1 MESDMNMDWPNLVR
15 YRLENKKLDVQSNN
29 QNRVVFMGDSITEGW
44 SQLYPKYF
52 GQKGY
57 INRGIGGQTTPQM
70 LIRFRPDVI
79 DLNPSAVV
87 ILAGTNDIAG
97 NTGPSNIKMITD
109 NIFSMSHLAK
119 VYGIKVVLSSILPV
133 YEYEWAKEIKDVP
146 SIILAIN
153 NKLKEFAIF
162 NNMEYLDYYSLVVDA
177 RGGLMEEYSPDGV
190 HPNIKGY
197 EIMSDL
203 AEEVLFRILDS

>member
-1 MESDMNMDWPNLVR
+1 MESDMNMDWPNLAR

-52 GQKGY
+52 GQRGY
-57 INRGIGGQTTPQM
+57 INRGISGQTTPQM
-70 LIRFRPDVI
+70 LIRFKPDVI
-79 DLNPSAVV
+79 DLDPFVVV

-119 VYGIKVVLSSILPV
+119 AYGIKVVLSSILPV

-146 SIILAIN
+146 SIILALN
-153 NKLKEFAIF
+153 DKLKEFAIS
-162 NNMEYLDYYSLVVDA
+162 NNMEYLDYYSAVVNA
-177 RGGLMEEYSPDGV
+177 TGGLMEEYSPDGV

-197 EIMSDL
+197 EVMSDL
-203 AEEVLFRILDS
+203 AEKILVRILD

>member
-1 MESDMNMDWPNLVR
+1 MESDMKMDWPNLAR
-15 YRLENKKLDVQSNN
+15 YRLENKKLNAQSNN

-52 GQKGY
+52 GQRGY
-57 INRGIGGQTTPQM
+57 VNRGISGQTTPQM
-70 LIRFRPDVI
+70 LIRFKPDVI

-146 SIILAIN
+146 STILAIN
-153 NKLKEFAIF
+153 DKLKEFAIS
-162 NNMEYLDYYSLVVDA
+162 NNIDYLDYYSSVVDA
-177 RGGLMEEYSPDGV
+177 RGGLIKEYSPDGV
-190 HPNIKGY
+190 HPNIKCY
-197 EIMSDL
+197 KIMSDL
-203 AEEVLFRILDS
+203 AEEVLVRILDS

>member
-1 MESDMNMDWPNLVR
+1 MESDMNMDWPNLAR
-15 YRLENKKLDVQSNN
+15 YRLENKKLDIQSNN

-52 GQKGY
+52 GQRGY
-57 INRGIGGQTTPQM
+57 INRGISGQTTPQM
-70 LIRFRPDVI
+70 LIRFKPDVI
-79 DLNPSAVV
+79 DLNPFVVV

-109 NIFSMSHLAK
+109 NIFSMSYLAK
-119 VYGIKVVLSSILPV
+119 AYGIKVVLSSILPV

-146 SIILAIN
+146 SIILALN
-153 NKLKEFAIF
+153 DKLKEFAIS
-162 NNMEYLDYYSLVVDA
+162 NNMEYLDYYSAVVNA
-177 RGGLMEEYSPDGV
+177 TGGLMEEYSPDGV

-197 EIMSDL
+197 EVMSNL
-203 AEEVLFRILDS
+203 AEKVLVRIFDS

>member
-1 MESDMNMDWPNLVR
+1 MESDMNVDWPNLAR
-15 YRLENKKLDVQSNN
+15 YRLENKKLDIQSNN

-52 GQKGY
+52 GQRGY
-57 INRGIGGQTTPQM
+57 INRGISGQTTPQM
-70 LIRFRPDVI
+70 LIRFKPDVI
-79 DLNPSAVV
+79 DLNPFVVV

-109 NIFSMSHLAK
+109 NIFSMSYLAK
-119 VYGIKVVLSSILPV
+119 AYGIKVVLSSILPV

-146 SIILAIN
+146 SIILALN
-153 NKLKEFAIF
+153 DKLKEFAIS
-162 NNMEYLDYYSLVVDA
+162 NNMEYLDYYSAVVNA
-177 RGGLMEEYSPDGV
+177 TGGLMEEYSPDGV

-197 EIMSDL
+197 EVMSNL
-203 AEEVLFRILDS
+203 AEKVLVRIFDS

>member
-1 MESDMNMDWPNLVR
+1 MESDMNMDWPNLAR

-52 GQKGY
+52 GQRGY
-57 INRGIGGQTTPQM
+57 INRGISGQTTPQM
-70 LIRFRPDVI
+70 LIRFKPDVI
-79 DLNPSAVV
+79 DLDPFVVV

-97 NTGPSNIKMITD
+97 NTGPSNIKMVTD

-119 VYGIKVVLSSILPV
+119 AYGIKVVLSSILPV

-146 SIILAIN
+146 SIILALN
-153 NKLKEFAIF
+153 DKLKEFAIS
-162 NNMEYLDYYSLVVDA
+162 NNMEYLDYYSAVVNA
-177 RGGLMEEYSPDGV
+177 TGGLMEEYSPDGV

-197 EIMSDL
+197 EVMSDL
-203 AEEVLFRILDS
+203 AEKILVRILD

>member
-1 MESDMNMDWPNLVR
+1 MESDMNMDWPNLAR
-15 YRLENKKLDVQSNN
+15 YRLENKKLDAQFNN
-29 QNRVVFMGDSITEGW
+29 QKRVIFMGDSITEGW

-52 GQKGY
+52 GQRGY
-57 INRGIGGQTTPQM
+57 INRGISGQTTPQM
-70 LIRFRPDVI
+70 LIRFKPDVI
-79 DLNPSAVV
+79 DLDPFVVV

-119 VYGIKVVLSSILPV
+119 AYGIKVVLSSILPV

-146 SIILAIN
+146 STILAIN
-153 NKLKEFAIF
+153 DKLKEFATS
-162 NNMEYLDYYSLVVDA
+162 NNMEYLDYYSAVVNA
-177 RGGLMEEYSPDGV
+177 TGGLMEEYSPDGV

-197 EIMSDL
+197 EVMSDL
-203 AEEVLFRILDS
+203 AEKVLVRILD

>member
-1 MESDMNMDWPNLVR
+1 MESDVKMDWPNLAR
-15 YRLENKKLDVQSNN
+15 YRLENKKLDAQFNN
-29 QNRVVFMGDSITEGW
+29 QKRVIFMGDSITEGW

-52 GQKGY
+52 GQRGY
-57 INRGIGGQTTPQM
+57 INRGISGQTTPQM
-70 LIRFRPDVI
+70 LIRFKPDVI

-119 VYGIKVVLSSILPV
+119 VYGIKVILASILPV

-146 SIILAIN
+146 STILAIN
-153 NKLKEFAIF
+153 DKLKDFAIS
-162 NNMEYLDYYSLVVDA
+162 NNMEYLDYYSAVVDA

-197 EIMSDL
+197 EVMSDL
-203 AEEVLFRILDS
+203 VEKVLIRILDS

>member
-1 MESDMNMDWPNLVR
+1 MESDMNMDWPYLAR
-15 YRLENKKLDVQSNN
+15 YKLENKKLDVQSNN

-52 GQKGY
+52 GQRGY
-57 INRGIGGQTTPQM
+57 INRGISGQTTPQM
-70 LIRFRPDVI
+70 LIRFKPDVI
-79 DLNPSAVV
+79 DLDPFAVV

-97 NTGPSNIKMITD
+97 NTGLSNIKMITD
-109 NIFSMSHLAK
+109 NIFSMSNLAK
-119 VYGIKVVLSSILPV
+119 VHGIKVILSSILPV
-133 YEYEWAKEIKDVP
+133 YKYEWAKEIKDVP

-153 NKLKEFAIF
+153 DKLKEFAIS
-162 NNMEYLDYYSLVVDA
+162 NNMEYLDYYSTVVDA

-197 EIMSDL
+197 EVMSDL
-203 AEEVLFRILDS
+203 AEKVLIRILDL